1 MKWKLYQM
9 PLCFS
14 KLNYTAH
21 HKMTVILEKKSSNFR
36 CAITAFYKGRNYIKH
51 IYLFSLILFSSKS
64 QWDSQSRGGKDL
76 TKQKSAW
83 FRKGLST
90 NPLHCECVHLLIY
103 RYLI

>member
-1 MKWKLYQM
+1 MKWKLYEM

-21 HKMTVILEKKSSNFR
+21 HKMTVILETKSSNFR
-36 CAITAFYKGRNYIKH
+36 CAITTFYKGRNYIKH

-76 TKQKSAW
+76 NKQKSAW
-83 FRKGLST
+83 FRNGFF
-90 NPLHCECVHLLIY
+90 
-103 RYLI
+103 

>member
-1 MKWKLYQM
+1 MKWKLYEM

-21 HKMTVILEKKSSNFR
+21 HKMTVILETKSSHFR

-64 QWDSQSRGGKDL
+64 QWASQSRGGNDL
-76 TKQKSAW
+76 NKQKSAW
-83 FRKGLST
+83 FRNGFF
-90 NPLHCECVHLLIY
+90 
-103 RYLI
+103 